1 MKSTESRRTLPAW
14 AGAALLALLAGGL
27 LAGCQPVAV
36 AADPSSYRGAVL
48 TQPQPKPDFTLTDTS
63 GAPFAFRERTDGYVT
78 LLFFGYTSCPDIC
91 PLQMANLSA
100 ALRKQPATV
109 QSAVKVVFVTTDPA
123 RDTPERLRGWLDAF
137 DHDFIGLTG
146 SPAAIAAVEA
156 AAGVAPSRPVSR
168 PDGSYLVE
176 HAAYVIA
183 YGRDNYARVQYPAG
197 VRQEDWAHDL
207 PKLVEGS

>member
-1 MKSTESRRTLPAW
+1 MQSTQSRYTLPAW
-14 AGAALLALLAGGL
+14 ASAALLAALVGGL
-27 LAGCQPVAV
+27 LAGCRPVAV
-36 AADPSSYRGAVL
+36 AADPSGYHGAVL
-48 TQPQPKPDFTLTDTS
+48 TQPQPKPAFTLTDTS

-109 QSAVKVVFVTTDPA
+109 QSAVKVVFVTVDPA
-123 RDTPERLRGWLDAF
+123 RDTPERLRAWLDAF
-137 DHDFIGLTG
+137 DRDFIGLTG
-146 SPAAIAAVEA
+146 SPEAIATAEA
-156 AAGVAPSRPVSR
+156 AAGVAPSRRVDR
-168 PDGSYLVE
+168 ADGNYLVE

-183 YGRDNYARVQYPAG
+183 YGRDGYARVQYPAG

-207 PKLVEGS
+207 PKLVEDT